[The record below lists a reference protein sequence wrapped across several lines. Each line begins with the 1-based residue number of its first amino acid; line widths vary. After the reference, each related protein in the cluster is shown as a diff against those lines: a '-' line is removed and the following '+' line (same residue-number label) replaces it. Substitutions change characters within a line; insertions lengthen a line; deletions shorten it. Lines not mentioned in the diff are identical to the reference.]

1 MSQSKNPYSRRMKV
15 PALPEGLT
23 WVNTDRPLKLE
34 ELKGK
39 FVLID
44 FWTYCCI
51 NCMHILPELKKL
63 EHAYPNELVVIGV
76 HSPKFDTEEDTENL
90 TEAVLRYKIEHPV
103 VNDTGHVI
111 WNRFGVRAWPTL
123 LLIDPEGFAV
133 WGKSGEATFEQ
144 IDEAIKLGLPYY
156 DRRKLLD
163 RTPLRLVREKAPE
176 TDSPLRFPGKVLADE
191 ASGRLF
197 IADTNH
203 NRLVVT
209 DLDGK
214 LLEVVGSGATGRD
227 DGDFDTARF
236 NQPQGMA
243 IDGQVLYVAD
253 TENHLLRKVDFATRT
268 VSTVAGLGH
277 QSREPAKPGRL
288 APRLKTALNS
298 PWALWIAQRNLYIA
312 MAGWHQI
319 WWMPLDGSGIGPYAG
334 NGAED
339 IVDGVLL
346 PQYAYQQGFSSF
358 AQPSGLTSDGT
369 WLYVADSEGSSIRA
383 VPLDRKKAVETVVG
397 TAHLSQNRLFTFG
410 DVDGSGLAVRLQ
422 HPLGVAYHKGK
433 LYVADTY
440 NNKIKMIDPKRR
452 STTTVAGSGEA
463 GESDEP
469 AQFDEPAGIAAT
481 AGRLYV
487 ADTNNHRIR
496 VVDLSDGYKVSTLT
510 ITGLTPPA
518 PGP

>member
-1 MSQSKNPYSRRMKV
+1 MSQSKNPYSRRMKM

-76 HSPKFDTEEDTENL
+76 HSPKFDTEEDTDNL

-111 WNRFGVRAWPTL
+111 WRRFGVRAWPTL
-123 LLIDPEGFAV
+123 LLIDPEGYAV

-156 DRRKLLD
+156 DGRKLLD
-163 RTPLRLVREKAPE
+163 RTPMRFAREKAPE
-176 TDSPLRFPGKVLADE
+176 TDSPLRFPGKVLADG

-203 NRLVVT
+203 NRVVVT
-209 DLDGK
+209 DLEGK

-227 DGDFDTARF
+227 DGDFATARF

-243 IDGQVLYVAD
+243 LDGQILYVAD

-268 VSTVAGLGH
+268 
-277 QSREPAKPGRL
+277 
-288 APRLKTALNS
+288 
-298 PWALWIAQRNLYIA
+298 
-312 MAGWHQI
+312 
-319 WWMPLDGSGIGPYAG
+319 
-334 NGAED
+334 
-339 IVDGVLL
+339 
-346 PQYAYQQGFSSF
+346 
-358 AQPSGLTSDGT
+358 
-369 WLYVADSEGSSIRA
+369 
-383 VPLDRKKAVETVVG
+383 
-397 TAHLSQNRLFTFG
+397 
-410 DVDGSGLAVRLQ
+410 
-422 HPLGVAYHKGK
+422 
-433 LYVADTY
+433 
-440 NNKIKMIDPKRR
+440 
-452 STTTVAGSGEA
+452 
-463 GESDEP
+463 
-469 AQFDEPAGIAAT
+469 
-481 AGRLYV
+481 
-487 ADTNNHRIR
+487 
-496 VVDLSDGYKVSTLT
+496 
-510 ITGLTPPA
+510 
-518 PGP
+518 